1 MEGPAERLSSF
12 AATLLE
18 AVGVGVHFQDVD
30 MVGDVVQQGAGEPFG
45 TEDLDPF
52 IEGQVAGDERRGAP

>member
-1 MEGPAERLSSF
+1 
-12 AATLLE
+12 LLE